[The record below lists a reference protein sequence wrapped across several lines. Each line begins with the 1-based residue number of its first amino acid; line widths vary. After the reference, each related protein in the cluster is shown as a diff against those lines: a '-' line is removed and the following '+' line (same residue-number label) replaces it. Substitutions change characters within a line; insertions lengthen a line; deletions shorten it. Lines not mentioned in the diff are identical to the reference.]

1 MKEKRKVMPDF
12 SHALEEPS
20 AYVRIEIEKVFS
32 RFRGGV
38 HKSAIAGSGI
48 EFRSL
53 RPYDPSDSFRA
64 IDALASARFSDN
76 PDLEPL
82 SRTYMSEHEVAMTVV
97 LDIGESMRIPPQKQI
112 HGSRILWLFLLS
124 AFRYGDRARVILYDD
139 DAVFDSEWLYRE
151 ESMREFALLLV
162 QGSEQFRVKAT
173 RDVYAHLG
181 HLSLRDSLVA
191 MISDFC
197 ITWDYQ
203 ADALRR
209 IGGANQNVRFFLIA
223 LDEWVGFTPFNLGI
237 TMRDPRALKSIMATM
252 RSGSE
257 VGRMADAAAAHVA
270 HIEESVHALSI
281 PVLRVPLI
289 RDPLDSIFHSLMRM
303 GLV

>member
-1 MKEKRKVMPDF
+1 MPDF
-12 SHALEEPS
+12 LHALEEPS

-82 SRTYMSEHEVAMTVV
+82 SRTYVTEREVGVTVV
-97 LDIGESMRIPPQKQI
+97 LDIGESMRIPSQKQV
-112 HGSRILWLFLLS
+112 HASRILWFFLLS
-124 AFRYGDRARVILYDD
+124 AFRYGDRARIILYGDD
-139 DAVFDSEWLYRE
+139 EVFDSEWLYRE
-151 ESMREFALLLV
+151 ESMREFTLLLM
-162 QGSEQFRVKAT
+162 QRPEQFRVKST

-181 HLSLRDSLVA
+181 HLSLRDSLTA

-197 ITWDYQ
+197 VAWKHQ
-203 ADALRR
+203 ANALRR
-209 IGGANQNVRFFLIA
+209 ISSATENVRFFLIA
-223 LDEWVGFTPFNLGI
+223 LDEWAGFTPFNLGI
-237 TMRDPRALKSIMATM
+237 TMRDPCALKSVMAM
-252 RSGSE
+252 RSGGE
-257 VGRMADAAAAHVA
+257 VGRMADAAARHLA
-270 HIEESVHALSI
+270 HIEESVHALSV
-281 PVLRVPLI
+281 PVVRVSLI
-289 RDPLDSIFHSLMRM
+289 RDPLDSIFRSFMRM